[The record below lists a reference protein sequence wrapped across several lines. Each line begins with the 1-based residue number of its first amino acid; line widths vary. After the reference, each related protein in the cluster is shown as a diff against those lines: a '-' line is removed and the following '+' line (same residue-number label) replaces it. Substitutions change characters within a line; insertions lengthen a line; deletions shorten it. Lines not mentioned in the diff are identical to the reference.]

1 MDPALD
7 DAFRQHQDGQID
19 VGFLQR
25 MRVFLIWMLQKFT
38 TKEGLLGDYNYRY
51 LFTPSYPFQNWI
63 SRRRG
68 VSPSKVDQPFFPLNE
83 DVPVALGLLLGLQHA
98 LSMLAG
104 VITPPMII
112 SGAANFST
120 ELTQYLVS
128 ASLITSGLLSMVQ
141 ISRIRIPWTS
151 YHIGSGLLSVVGTS
165 FAVIGIVTKSLPIMY
180 KSGYCPSASDGTPL
194 ACPDGYGAILGTAAC
209 CALLEIALSFTPPKI
224 LQKVFPKIV
233 TGPVVLCIAVPLI
246 QSGFN
251 DWIGG
256 GGCVDKICPYE
267 NGPQAAPWGSAKFI
281 GLGFLVFFTIVMCE
295 KYGPP
300 IMKSCAVIVGLIVG
314 CIVAAAAG
322 YFDRSSIDAAP
333 AVTFIWVHTF
343 RLRVYGPAVLP
354 SLVMF
359 IVLAQE
365 AIGDI
370 TATSDVSRLDVEG
383 PEYESRIQ
391 GGVLSDGLGG
401 VISALFTVTPMSI
414 FAQNNGVISL
424 TKCASREVGYWCC
437 FFMIIMGI
445 FAKFGAALVAI
456 PKPVL
461 GGMTSFLFTTV
472 AVAGLRIISSIPFTR
487 RDRFVLTG
495 SLLFGFGAILVPD
508 WFSHVFTYSGD
519 NHALQGFYD
528 AIVLVMESSFTVC
541 GLVGIILNLLI
552 PQELDEELIDDIEL
566 QQENLSVLDGR
577 EPLQMNLA
585 ATLKGKEAQLGAVSG
600 PNESMSSS
608 EAHEMKDTAQYNVT
622 AAGSTKS

>member
-1 MDPALD
+1 MDPALSN
-7 DAFRQHQDGQID
+7 AFSQHQEGNTEVTLVDKFRLFF
-19 VGFLQR
+19 VWL
-25 MRVFLIWMLQKFT
+25 LHKFT
-38 TKEGLLGDYNYRY
+38 TKQGLIGDYNYRY
-51 LFTPSYPFQNWI
+51 LFTPTYPFQNWI

-68 VSPSKVDQPFFPLNE
+68 VSVVKVDQPFFSLNE
-83 DVPVALGLLLGLQHA
+83 EVPVALGLLLGLQHA

-112 SGAANFST
+112 SSAAHFSAAQ
-120 ELTQYLVS
+120 TQYLVS
-128 ASLITSGLLSMVQ
+128 ASLITSGLLSVIQ

-151 YHIGSGLLSVVGTS
+151 YYIGSGLLSVVGTS

-180 KSGYCPSASDGTPL
+180 SSGYCPSADDGTPL

-209 CALLEIALSFTPPKI
+209 CALLEIALAFTPPKI
-224 LQKVFPKIV
+224 LQKIFPKIV

-246 QSGFN
+246 QSGFS
-251 DWIGG
+251 DWVGG
-256 GGCVDKICPYE
+256 SGCVGAICPSE
-267 NGPQAAPWGSAKFI
+267 NGPQAAPWGSAKFV
-281 GLGFLVFFTIVMCE
+281 GLGFLVFFTIILCE

-314 CIVAAAAG
+314 CIVAGAAG
-322 YFDRSSIDAAP
+322 YFDRSSIDSAP

-365 AIGDI
+365 AIGDM

-383 PEYESRIQ
+383 RDYESRIQ
-391 GGVLSDGLGG
+391 GGVLSDGIGG
-401 VISALFTVTPMSI
+401 IVSALFTVTPMSI

-437 FFMIIMGI
+437 FFMVIMGV
-445 FAKFGAALVAI
+445 FSKFGAALVAI

-472 AVAGLRIISSIPFTR
+472 AVAGLKIISGIPFTR

-495 SLLFGFGAILVPD
+495 ALLPGFGAILVPD
-508 WFSHVFTYSGD
+508 WFNYVFTYSGG
-519 NHALQGFYD
+519 NEALRGFYD

-541 GLVGIILNLLI
+541 GLVGIILNLII

-566 QQENLSVLDGR
+566 QQDNLSVLEGR
-577 EPLQMNLA
+577 EQMSPGA
-585 ATLKGKEAQLGAVSG
+585 IMKRKEAKLGAVTG
-600 PNESMSSS
+600 PNESVSSGD
-608 EAHEMKDTAQYNVT
+608 AHEMKDISHYNVT
-622 AAGSTKS
+622 TSGSN